1 MRFNFTV
8 DITTIELRGKF
19 DIPHKVVK
27 RKDIHVYADSYD
39 EAIIKLKLKGY
50 KVVQDEKL

>member
-8 DITTIELRGKF
+8 EKKILERKGKILFPRTI
-19 DIPHKVVK
+19 V
-27 RKDIHVYADSYD
+27 KDIHVYADSYD

-50 KVVQDEKL
+50 KVVENV